1 MLEAVYFIDVVSHNE
16 MSQHLWTNS
25 AYIYRIKDNW
35 SDLLEKN
42 LIKGDPFSEK
52 GEEATHY
59 KLRKAHIS
67 TFTELKD
74 GSLQGL
80 LGGYASDGSSTDAV
94 LQSQYMYRGVS
105 VLEELMSPQFWNL
118 IGQALEVVEQLNSNR
133 YHISGKPYFTGFPE
147 IFLFYWLQIGYTCHL
162 ATIRNCCSVHHIFKL
177 GSYFCLLIR
186 IQMTVSI

>member
-25 AYIYRIKDNW
+25 AYIYRIK
-35 SDLLEKN
+35 
-42 LIKGDPFSEK
+42 
-52 GEEATHY
+52 EATHY

-118 IGQALEVVEQLNSNR
+118 IGQALEVVEQLNSNDNSCV
-133 YHISGKPYFTGFPE
+133 Y
-147 IFLFYWLQIGYTCHL
+147 LIGTDGN
-162 ATIRNCCSVHHIFKL
+162 RFV
-177 GSYFCLLIR
+177 LIE
-186 IQMTVSI
+186 

>member
-118 IGQALEVVEQLNSNR
+118 IGQALEVVEQLNSNDNSCI
-133 YHISGKPYFTGFPE
+133 Y
-147 IFLFYWLQIGYTCHL
+147 LIGTDGN
-162 ATIRNCCSVHHIFKL
+162 RFV
-177 GSYFCLLIR
+177 LIE
-186 IQMTVSI
+186 

>member
-1 MLEAVYFIDVVSHNE
+1 MLEAVFFIDVVSHNE

-94 LQSQYMYRGVS
+94 LQSQYMYG
-105 VLEELMSPQFWNL
+105 
-118 IGQALEVVEQLNSNR
+118 A
-133 YHISGKPYFTGFPE
+133 
-147 IFLFYWLQIGYTCHL
+147 
-162 ATIRNCCSVHHIFKL
+162 
-177 GSYFCLLIR
+177 
-186 IQMTVSI
+186 

>member
-105 VLEELMSPQFWNL
+105 VLEELELRIMF
-118 IGQALEVVEQLNSNR
+118 VVDFYNDTWRTSMASFENS
-133 YHISGKPYFTGFPE
+133 YM
-147 IFLFYWLQIGYTCHL
+147 LFDDKKGITF
-162 ATIRNCCSVHHIFKL
+162 SF
-177 GSYFCLLIR
+177 F
-186 IQMTVSI
+186 